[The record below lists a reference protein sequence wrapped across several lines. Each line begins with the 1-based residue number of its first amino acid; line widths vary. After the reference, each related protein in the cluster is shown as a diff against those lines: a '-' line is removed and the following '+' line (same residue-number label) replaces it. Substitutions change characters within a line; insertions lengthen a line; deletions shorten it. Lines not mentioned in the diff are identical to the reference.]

1 MSEIVLRGGTV
12 IDPSQ
17 KLHGVYDVLIG
28 TGKVQAI
35 AHRIPAENRM
45 ILDVSGLTVMP
56 GLIDVHTHLREPGY
70 EEKETVLTGGRAA
83 AAGGYTAITAMPNT
97 RPVTDSAAKIRRLKQ
112 LAAGAPVRIW
122 PVGAATK
129 GSLGAEPAE
138 IAAMAACGA
147 CAITDDGR
155 GIQSAGVARQVL
167 QLCAESNLPL
177 LEHCEDESIAGCGQ
191 LHEGRLAEKFQLP
204 GIPVSAE
211 TVMLARDILLAGETQ
226 ARLHLMHLS
235 AAASVELLRVAK
247 DRGLPV
253 TAEVTPHHLLLAED
267 DVENLAALAKMKPP
281 LRSTKDRTALQSALA
296 EGVIDIIATDHAPHT
311 EVEKS
316 GSFAEAPFG
325 VVGLETAFPVLFTFL
340 VERGVLTID
349 QLVDRMSC
357 RPAAI
362 FRLPGGTLKPGS
374 PADVAVFDLQC
385 QFIIDKEHFY
395 SKGKNTPFH
404 GLTVRGRPVLTM
416 VGGRI
421 VMRDGKV
428 FS

>member
-1 MSEIVLRGGTV
+1 
-12 IDPSQ
+12 
-17 KLHGVYDVLIG
+17 
-28 TGKVQAI
+28 
-35 AHRIPAENRM
+35 
-45 ILDVSGLTVMP
+45 
-56 GLIDVHTHLREPGY
+56 
-70 EEKETVLTGGRAA
+70 
-83 AAGGYTAITAMPNT
+83 
-97 RPVTDSAAKIRRLKQ
+97 
-112 LAAGAPVRIW
+112 
-122 PVGAATK
+122 
-129 GSLGAEPAE
+129 
-138 IAAMAACGA
+138 
-147 CAITDDGR
+147 
-155 GIQSAGVARQVL
+155 
-167 QLCAESNLPL
+167 
-177 LEHCEDESIAGCGQ
+177 
-191 LHEGRLAEKFQLP
+191 
-204 GIPVSAE
+204 
-211 TVMLARDILLAGETQ
+211 
-226 ARLHLMHLS
+226 MHLS

-325 VVGLETAFPVLFTFL
+325 VVGLETAFTVLFTLL

-349 QLVDRMSC
+349 QLVDRMSG